1 MTVVADIA
9 PLWVTA
15 RASGAAAL
23 LCASGSVAAGL
34 LMALRLPALRRHRVE
49 VRAAH
54 EALALATFALIV
66 VHGLTLLLDP
76 VLRPGLAGV
85 LVPFASSFER
95 VGTALGQI
103 AAYGMLALGATFYV
117 RRRLGSHRWR
127 RAHRAI
133 PVFWALAVGH
143 ALLTGTD
150 TGAWWFLAALLLP
163 VLACGTLLAQR
174 YSGVREAPTADRA

>member
-1 MTVVADIA
+1 MTVVAEVA

-23 LCASGSVAAGL
+23 VCASGSMAAGL
-34 LMALRLPALRRHRVE
+34 LMALKPSVLRRHRVE

-85 LVPFASSFER
+85 LVPFASGFER
-95 VGTALGQI
+95 VGTGLGQI
-103 AAYGMLALGATFYV
+103 AAYGMLALGLTFYA
-117 RRRLGSHRWR
+117 RRRLGTQRWR
-127 RAHRAI
+127 RAHGAI

-150 TGAWWFLAALLLP
+150 TGARWFLAAILLP
-163 VLACGTLLAQR
+163 ALACGALLAQR
-174 YSGVREAPTADRA
+174 YGSERAAPA